1 MAIETLAGG
10 ETGKGRGV
18 GAGGSNELNAARN
31 AQSKSFFLI
40 LDLLGASCGGLYSL
54 PNYIFCSLYEKRNL

>member
-1 MAIETLAGG
+1 MAAETLAGG

-18 GAGGSNELNAARN
+18 GVGGSNELDAARN

-40 LDLLGASCGGLYSL
+40 LDLTGGFLW
-54 PNYIFCSLYEKRNL
+54 KA